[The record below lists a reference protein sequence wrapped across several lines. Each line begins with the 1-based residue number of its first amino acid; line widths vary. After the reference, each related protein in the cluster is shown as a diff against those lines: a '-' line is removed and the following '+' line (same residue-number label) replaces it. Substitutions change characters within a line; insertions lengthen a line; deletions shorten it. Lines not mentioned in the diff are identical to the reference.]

1 MSKIFFI
8 LAVVLGLTIVGCS
21 KGEMLDSNPPSVYLQ
36 IDQEKYLTKLGTYCW
51 KNKCADV
58 KAPPTERLKGK
69 EPIVVTPGE
78 VISLLMDYEPKPNE
92 VYFAQ
97 YIDVERKEVQLKDNR
112 FNAPIHKGVYYYS
125 YRVAWMD
132 EEDKHLSHG
141 DASYDF
147 VIEVK

>member
-8 LAVVLGLTIVGCS
+8 LAVILRLTIVGCS
-21 KGEMLDSNPPSVYLQ
+21 IGKMLDSNPPSVYLQ
-36 IDQEKYLTKLGTYCW
+36 IDQEKYITKLGTYCW

-58 KAPPTERLKGK
+58 KAPPTERLK
-69 EPIVVTPGE
+69 PGE
-78 VISLLMDYEPKPNE
+78 VISLLMDYETKPNAA
-92 VYFAQ
+92 YFEQ
-97 YIDVERKEVQLKDNR
+97 YIDEERKEVQLKDNR
-112 FNAPIHKGVYYYS
+112 FNAPIHKGGYYYS
-125 YRVAWMD
+125 YRAAWMD